1 MAERRSPL
9 DINGLTHS
17 DGFVESL
24 EQYTIIS
31 IKYPSCQILVSF
43 SKWNIELE
51 KAKEIYITSRSP
63 SPSYED
69 SWPLEVSLP

>member
-1 MAERRSPL
+1 MEGRSPL
-9 DINGLTHS
+9 DINGRTHS

-24 EQYTIIS
+24 KQYTITSIS
-31 IKYPSCQILVSF
+31 YHSCQILVSF
-43 SKWNIELE
+43 SKYNIKLE

-69 SWPLEVSLP
+69 SWPLEVSPP